1 MITRRLILI
10 SGLGSV
16 GLARAA
22 DPFEPSPGGKVLVK
36 RVPVDVVKIMGF
48 TCSFCLSAEAQNKAI
63 ARAAIESGGR
73 FVRAPIPVTAAD
85 TGAREKLYY
94 AARDM
99 DPALGEAVKQSLYRG
114 LQETEVPLN
123 DLLQLYYWLLQDIPE
138 HESKFNLLFERAQGV
153 EAAEALKRAERLVV
167 NSGAQFLPT
176 YVLLT
181 GGKIRAALD
190 TRTSP
195 NPALTSLRDA
205 VISNVESLSKNTP

>member
-1 MITRRLILI
+1 MISRRLILI

-16 GLARAA
+16 GFARAA
-22 DPFEPSPGGKVLVK
+22 DTFAPSAGGKVLAP

-48 TCSFCLSAEAQNKAI
+48 TCSICLSAEAQDKAI
-63 ARAAIESGGR
+63 AKAATDSGGR
-73 FVRAPIPVTAAD
+73 FVRAPIPVTVAD

-123 DLLQLYYWLLQDIPE
+123 DLLQVYYWLLQDIPQ
-138 HESKFNLLFERAQGV
+138 HEGKFNLLFERAQGA
-153 EAAEALKRAERLVV
+153 EAADALKRAELLVA

-205 VISNVESLSKNTP
+205 VISNVESFSKNNP